1 MAKELIAGR
10 SFGEVYRAQNR
21 ADLHD
26 FLVNAVEASGGRVLY
41 ASDASRA
48 PVYLGVQLASDERIG
63 MLVYPF
69 RITDI
74 ATANR
79 PPDEVR
85 GQLRYGSEKSWL
97 REHAVSRDV
106 AGVDVTMILGID
118 PLAEVAVGLDANL
131 WDPLPM
137 GISFYLKR
145 ADVESTK
152 ATGWH
157 VWEKRNRPG
166 TKRADARSPL
176 NLETMVAFTP
186 PHLIDYARLERRA
199 TALRLDPPLRFI
211 AAQAIVEEGKNS
223 PATGRHVLEE
233 QFALNSEQIL
243 DIIGGRNR
251 LAVAVRGGVAEY
263 HLEQQLDACVDVHR
277 SERLDVDAFHDF
289 DVELVDGRSLRVEC
303 KNVSPKSFADG
314 TYRVEVQKTRASK
327 ADPASRLYRVDAFD
341 AVAACLFSATGHWEF
356 RFART
361 RDLDRHKSFADRLA
375 PIQRVDSRWVNTIG
389 DLSVS

>member
-1 MAKELIAGR
+1 M
-10 SFGEVYRAQNR
+10 QNR

-26 FLVNAVEASGGRVLY
+26 FLLNAVEASGGRVLY
-41 ASDASRA
+41 ASEPNRA
-48 PVYLGVQLASDERIG
+48 PVYIGVQLASDERMG

-69 RITDI
+69 RITNNEI
-74 ATANR
+74 AHR

-97 REHAVSRDV
+97 REHPVGRDI

-137 GISFYLKR
+137 GISFYLKQ
-145 ADVESTK
+145 ADVD
-152 ATGWH
+152 AARAAGWH
-157 VWEKRNRPG
+157 VWEKKNRPG
-166 TKRADARSPL
+166 TKRVDARSPL
-176 NLETMVAFTP
+176 NLETVVAFTP
-186 PHLIDYARLERRA
+186 EHLVDYARLERRS
-199 TALRLDPPLRFI
+199 TALKLDPPLRFATAKTI
-211 AAQAIVEEGKNS
+211 IEEGKRL

-233 QFALNSEQIL
+233 QFALTSEQIL

-263 HLEQQLDACVDVHR
+263 HLEQQLDGSADVLF
-277 SERLDVDAFHDF
+277 SKRLDADALHDF
-289 DVELVDGRSLRVEC
+289 DIELADERSLRVEC
-303 KNVSPKSFADG
+303 KNASPKAFADG

-327 ADPASRLYRVDAFD
+327 GDPASRFYRVDAFD
-341 AVAACLFSATGHWEF
+341 VVAACLFSATGKWEF

-361 RDLDRHKSFADRLA
+361 GDLERHRLFAGRLA
-375 PIQRVDSRWVNTIG
+375 PIQRVDERWVYEIG
-389 DLSVS
+389 DLPSN